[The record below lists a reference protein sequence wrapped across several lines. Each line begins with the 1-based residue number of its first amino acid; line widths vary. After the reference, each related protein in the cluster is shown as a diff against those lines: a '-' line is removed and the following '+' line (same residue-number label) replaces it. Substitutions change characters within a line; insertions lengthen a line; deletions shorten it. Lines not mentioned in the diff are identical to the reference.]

1 MRITNES
8 MYLIDKICTN
18 ITMPPLRL
26 TSHTY
31 DVIFHL
37 VNQIIQ
43 ADKTFA
49 TIGRKYVYNINVIDS
64 TANVPKPNLFKSS
77 DFPKEIM
84 THINSHM
91 KVDIGY
97 SLRLNDMNVFIHFIV
112 EESSIHIE
120 EFNRYVDLI
129 IVWLIM
135 LNTYSGD
142 EIDAKTLYLYFYFTS
157 LPKQIPK
164 VGETLDK
171 IHVNTGMTF
180 THNSNPMEI
189 VIFRREEWFKV
200 FIHESF
206 HNLGMDFSK
215 YANL

>member
-1 MRITNES
+1 
-8 MYLIDKICTN
+8 
-18 ITMPPLRL
+18 
-26 TSHTY
+26 
-31 DVIFHL
+31 
-37 VNQIIQ
+37 
-43 ADKTFA
+43 
-49 TIGRKYVYNINVIDS
+49 
-64 TANVPKPNLFKSS
+64 
-77 DFPKEIM
+77 M

-91 KVDIGY
+91 KVDIGD

-180 THNSNPMEI
+180 THNSTPMEI
-189 VIFRREEWFKV
+189 VIFRRE
-200 FIHESF
+200 
-206 HNLGMDFSK
+206 
-215 YANL
+215 